1 MDTSS
6 GPSTD
11 AASSPEPGADARPLV
26 FVTVGTD
33 HHPFDRVVGWV
44 DRWLEQRAGTVR
56 CLLQYGTSTPPA
68 VAEGVDYLAFDR
80 MMELLEGADVV
91 VTHGGTGSV
100 MLCRKLGRTPVVV
113 PRTHRLGEHVDD
125 HQLPFARRMGDTG
138 DVAVAETEEQFG
150 GLLDEAVAMRGAG
163 GKTGRRHRVDTAAR
177 EAVARFDALVTPL
190 LAPPTQPQ
198 VPHPRATSTTAR
210 RSSRHDR

>member
-1 MDTSS
+1 VDTSS

-11 AASSPEPGADARPLV
+11 ADSSPDPGADARPLV

-44 DRWLEQRAGTVR
+44 DRWLERRAGTVR

-68 VAEGVDYLAFDR
+68 VAEGADYLAFDR

-150 GLLDEAVAMRGAG
+150 RLLDEALSG
-163 GKTGRRHRVDTAAR
+163 GNTGRRHRVDTAAR

-190 LAPPTQPQ
+190 LTPPTRPQ
-198 VPHPRATSTTAR
+198 LPHPRAKTTAR
-210 RSSRHDR
+210 RPSRHGR

>member
-11 AASSPEPGADARPLV
+11 ADSSADPGADTRPLV

-44 DRWLEQRAGTVR
+44 DRWLEQRAGSVR
-56 CLLQYGTSTPPA
+56 CLLQYGTSTPPT

-80 MMELLEGADVV
+80 MMELLEGADLV

-125 HQLPFARRMGDTG
+125 HQLPFARRMGETG

-150 GLLDEAVAMRGAG
+150 RLLDEALAG
-163 GKTGRRHRVDTAAR
+163 GSTGRRHRADTAAR

-190 LAPPTQPQ
+190 LTPPSQPQ
-198 VPHPRATSTTAR
+198 LPHPRATPTTAR
-210 RSSRHDR
+210 RQSRHGR